1 MEIQLNS
8 HPVPC
13 HICKKES
20 KYRCPRCH
28 CRTCSLECCL
38 QHKSESDCNGKRDRV
53 AYVPLHEFTDST
65 LASDYYFLE
74 DAIAKRERGKNL
86 VRDMGLP
93 VEARGSRVRKRDD
106 GSDEIDPQH
115 PLSRL
120 KLDTIGSDT
129 NHIEPTISTRMERRE
144 IGQYPKHK
152 QKLVEKAKEN
162 GVNLLLMPPGMQ
174 RHMTNKSTKYDAKTG
189 KYYWKVEFIFHCENK
204 KKLILNLEK
213 VPNDEDLK
221 SRLQVLLESKLS
233 HSAATDTRLTLRP
246 FCVGTN
252 QLKDS
257 AITLMKQIPCKSS
270 KPLFKKVDLGQNLLD
285 LLRGTTV
292 IEYPSFEI
300 VLSSEID
307 KFPLLITEM

>member
-8 HPVPC
+8 HIVPC
-13 HICKKES
+13 QICKKES

-38 QHKSESDCNGKRDRV
+38 QHKSESDCDGKRDRV

-65 LASDYYFLE
+65 LTSDYYFLE

-86 VRDMGLP
+86 VKDMGLP
-93 VEARGSRVRKRDD
+93 VESRGSRVRKRDD
-106 GSDEIDPQH
+106 ESDESEQLH

-120 KLDTIGSDT
+120 KLETIGTDT
-129 NHIEPTISTRMERRE
+129 NHIESNITAQTERRE
-144 IGQYPKHK
+144 VGQYPKHK
-152 QKLVEKAKEN
+152 QKLIEKAKEN

-174 RHMTNKSTKYDAKTG
+174 RHIINKSTKYDAKSG
-189 KYYWKVEFIFHCENK
+189 KIFWKVELIFHCENE
-204 KKLILNLEK
+204 KKLILHLEK
-213 VPNDEDLK
+213 VPHDEDLK
-221 SRLQVLLESKLS
+221 SRLQVLLENKLS
-233 HSAATDTRLTLRP
+233 HSAATDTRSALRS

-252 QLKDS
+252 QLKDTV
-257 AITLMKQIPCKSS
+257 ITLMKQIPCKSS
-270 KPLFKKVDLGQNLLD
+270 NPLFKKVDLGQKLSD

-300 VLSSEID
+300 VLSAEIE
-307 KFPLLITEM
+307 KFPDRKSVV